1 MKLFLDSSVLLSA
14 SASAKGASRYI
25 VENAE
30 SLSWSLISSAYCLA
44 ETQKNLPKLGPAAVQ
59 HFKRLVRDSIAW
71 TGDALSPD
79 KILIFPKAKDRP
91 VVLSALA
98 AKVDVLLTLDRQ
110 DFMGLLGSQVYG
122 VAIRTPGDWLL
133 ECREHGVI

>member
-1 MKLFLDSSVLLSA
+1 M
-14 SASAKGASRYI
+14 
-25 VENAE
+25 
-30 SLSWSLISSAYCLA
+30 
-44 ETQKNLPKLGPAAVQ
+44 
-59 HFKRLVRDSIAW
+59 RDRITW

-133 ECREHGVI
+133 ECCERGVI